1 MGRLRVVDS
10 MKDKKIIAISNGNV
24 VTVKT
29 SVAEKMKH
37 WEKLKSPSAKDRK
50 AGKRGDNHLR

>member
-1 MGRLRVVDS
+1 

>member
-1 MGRLRVVDS
+1 

-29 SVAEKMKH
+29 TLAEKMKH
-37 WEKLKSPSAKDRK
+37 WEKLKSPSASENRK